1 MSNYSFFPGEGRRRP
16 GWRLFLGSNAVLFL
30 IAFLLVDMRM
40 GDASGSVEK
49 PKPVETAITP
59 ITVVPNS
66 GAAGE
71 TAVVQPR
78 RALRFHA
85 GNIREIVRPWQT
97 YIRKY
102 SLEFGVDPDLVT
114 AILYIESKGD
124 PNSVSRKGAMGLM
137 QITPATANHLGI
149 VDVFDPEQ
157 NIKGG
162 VKYIAHLIRTYDE
175 SSALLAYNAG
185 TGILDQDHIPVETKQ
200 FVERV
205 QFLRSFLKDGKKRND
220 LS

>member
-1 MSNYSFFPGEGRRRP
+1 MSNYSFFPGEGRCRA

-49 PKPVETAITP
+49 PKPVETAIIP
-59 ITVVPNS
+59 IAVVPNS

-71 TAVVQPR
+71 TFVVQPR
-78 RALRFHA
+78 RVHRFNA
-85 GNIREIVRPWQT
+85 GNILEIVRPWQT

-149 VDVFDPEQ
+149 IDVFDPEQ

-185 TGILDQDHIPVETKQ
+185 TGILDQDRIPVETKQ

>member
-1 MSNYSFFPGEGRRRP
+1 
-16 GWRLFLGSNAVLFL
+16 
-30 IAFLLVDMRM
+30 
-40 GDASGSVEK
+40 
-49 PKPVETAITP
+49 
-59 ITVVPNS
+59 VPNS

-71 TAVVQPR
+71 TFVVQPR
-78 RALRFHA
+78 RVHRFNA
-85 GNIREIVRPWQT
+85 GNILEIVRPWQM

-149 VDVFDPEQ
+149 IDVFDPEQ

-185 TGILDQDHIPVETKQ
+185 TGILDQDRIPVETKQ